1 MHIVHVMASSQM
13 GGGAKYLELLLPE
26 LRKRS
31 FEITAITSPGGVLSE
46 RLRALGIEVR
56 TPVDMMAYRFNPM
69 VSWKLSQLFGGA

>member
-31 FEITAITSPGGVLSE
+31 FRVTAITSPGGVLPSAFE
-46 RLRALGIEVR
+46 
-56 TPVDMMAYRFNPM
+56 P
-69 VSWKLSQLFGGA
+69 